1 MKIVPRSVVEIDYS
15 IPHLPTNEQIES
27 TLYEAEGWTPN
38 LDEEKEATILTFADI
53 KEFFDGWD
61 QFEDYCWRNNLDK
74 NDPNARDEYER
85 DLHWDTVYDYITDCL
100 HWYGG
105 AFWPVHIVEGKE

>member
-15 IPHLPTNEQIES
+15 IPRIPTHEQIES
-27 TLYEAEGWTPN
+27 TLYEAEGWTPH
-38 LDEEKEATILTFADI
+38 LDEEKEATILTFSDI

-61 QFEDYCWRNNLDK
+61 QFADFCWRNNYDK
-74 NDPNARDEYER
+74 DDPHAREEYEQ
-85 DLHWDTVYDYITDCL
+85 DHWATVYDYITDCL

-105 AFWPVHIVEGKE
+105 AFWPVHLTEGKE